1 MKYLIIGAV
10 VIEWLLFKNLQML
23 KKGTGE
29 NGNIYLTAPDIIEV
43 STLT

>member
-10 VIEWLLFKNLQML
+10 VIEWLLFKNLQMS